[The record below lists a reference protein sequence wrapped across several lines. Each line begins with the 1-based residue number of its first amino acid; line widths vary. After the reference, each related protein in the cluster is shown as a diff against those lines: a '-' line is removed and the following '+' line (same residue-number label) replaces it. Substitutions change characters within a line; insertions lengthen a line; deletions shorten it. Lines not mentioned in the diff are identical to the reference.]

1 MANCFTSLRAIATH
15 DWLDFFE
22 HVSRVEQI
30 LRSDPADV
38 YAGMDRATRNRYRKV
53 IEELALA
60 TGQSELE
67 VARMANA
74 LAQAA
79 WTDSP
84 AAHRAGQTTRARQ
97 MRRRGRG
104 WMCRRP
110 HTWAITCWTM
120 GARRSRSGW
129 ATGPRRQQA
138 WRVRP

>member
-1 MANCFTSLRAIATH
+1 MANCFTSLRAIATY
-15 DWLDFFE
+15 DWVDFFE

-79 WTDSP
+79 WAELARRAP
-84 AAHRAGQTTRARQ
+84 AGQ
-97 MRRRGRG
+97 RRGPGRCGGVAGAGCAAGRTRG
-104 WMCRRP
+104 LLPAGR
-110 HTWAITCWTM
+110 WAR
-120 GARRSRSGW
+120 GA
-129 ATGPRRQQA
+129 
-138 WRVRP
+138 